1 MKYLLDTNICIALIR
16 RKPAALI
23 QRLIANTPGEVG
35 VSTITVA
42 ELAHGAEKSAQP
54 EQNLAALAQF
64 LLPLE
69 VAAFDQAAALAYGR
83 LRARL
88 EQSGQTIGGMDLLIA
103 AHALGLET
111 ILVTNNLR
119 EFQRVPGLEVED
131 WLTST

>member
-16 RKPAALI
+16 RQPAALI
-23 QRLIANTPGEVG
+23 QRLIAHPPGDVG
-35 VSTITVA
+35 LSTITVA
-42 ELAHGAEKSAQP
+42 ELAHGAEKSARP
-54 EQNLAALAQF
+54 EQNLSALAQF

-88 EQSGQTIGGMDLLIA
+88 EQAGQTIGGMDLLIA
-103 AHALGLET
+103 AHALGLDT
-111 ILVTNNLR
+111 TLVTNNLR